1 MQCFSDGFLR
11 SDVKYTLSEWHLTA
25 SNFLELLSSNF
36 WFKLFMTEVTADQW
50 TGFYMIETSVM
61 KELKFIYDKD
71 FLSYFCII
79 TIGDWILSV
88 LKTSVKMFLIFLKT
102 PFKKSSIPKWYFCI
116 FHIFCIVTDWFH
128 PCMIFD
134 SHFLLRPFLIIDDP
148 LSPIRNH
155 YSQSGIFN
163 IYLVIIYLFKF
174 NNRNTRKMC
183 EICSKL
189 TIKTPEQ
196 CHWHISH
203 LFLQFWLC
211 WLGYFWPEHE

>member
-25 SNFLELLSSNF
+25 SNLLELLSSNF
-36 WFKLFMTEVTADQW
+36 WFKLFMREVTANQW

-71 FLSYFCII
+71 FLSNLCII
-79 TIGDWILSV
+79 TTGDWILSR
-88 LKTSVKMFLIFLKT
+88 LKTSVKIFLIFLKT
-102 PFKKSSIPKWYFCI
+102 PFKKSSITKWYFCI
-116 FHIFCIVTDWFH
+116 FHIFCIVTGWFH

-134 SHFLLRPFLIIDDP
+134 SHFLLHPFLIIDDP

-163 IYLVIIYLFKF
+163 IYLAIIYLFKF
-174 NNRNTRKMC
+174 NNRNVWNMFKVNNKNTRTML
-183 EICSKL
+183 L
-189 TIKTPEQ
+189 TYFTPF
-196 CHWHISH
+196 STV
-203 LFLQFWLC
+203 LTSNK
-211 WLGYFWPEHE
+211 